1 MKAIISLF
9 DYTTEAVKPWA
20 KDGYTC
26 FCFDIQ
32 HEKTTAKPY
41 GDGYI
46 IKCHND
52 LSLVET
58 LRLIK
63 RLAHIY
69 DIHFMSAFPPCTDLA
84 VSGAKHFKSKEE
96 KDPHYRKKAMNLVY
110 TARDIGEML
119 GCPYYIENPV
129 SVISTEWRNPDYIFH
144 PYEFGGYIPKN
155 QENHPTYPNYI
166 MPSDA
171 YPKKT
176 CLWTGNG
183 FIMPEKKPVAV
194 REGYSVQFHKL
205 GGKSLKTKNIRSA
218 TPRGF
223 TRAVKLF
230 NEVIK

>member
-166 MPSDA
+166 KPMDA